1 MEQNISQGPFC
12 EPERAHLPDS
22 GLLMLTLFFCF
33 LLTARASANIT
44 LSPACALKTTN
55 RSVTICTPGSS
66 AIVSLP
72 IHLVAGT
79 TDSAAVSTMQASV
92 DGKVVYQVS
101 ANRLDVYV
109 NSLSA
114 GAHKLSVT
122 ARDGA
127 GSFSQSISVT
137 VTNHAG
143 LSNIR
148 HIIYLVQENRSFDDY
163 FGRLGQ
169 YRVSKGL
176 PNDIDGVPSN
186 VVLHNKAG
194 QPVSPYHFQTVCS
207 EGVPPFWD
215 QSWNSADGGKMDGFL
230 TTTSATTDDP
240 SSTRPMGYYTQADL
254 PYYYELATQFATS
267 DRFFSSTLTQTI
279 PNRMYL
285 FAATSFG
292 HVGPDSPPAG
302 GWTQPTVF
310 DHLDQAGISWRYYYQ
325 DNSAYLPQWSTY
337 QRDASKMVSITKYYT
352 DIQDEATLPS
362 VLFIEH
368 AAVTGYDE
376 HPFQNVQKG
385 AARAAQIINSL
396 MASPS
401 WGSSVFILTYDEG
414 GKFYDHVVPATM
426 VAPDNIPPM
435 IKSGEPQGDFAHTG
449 FRIPVIVIS
458 PWIRPHYVSH
468 TWRDLTSI
476 LRLIE
481 VRFHVASLTLRDAN
495 ADDMTEFF
503 DFSSPHWLTPPSL
516 PPQPTTGACNY
527 ALESAPGY

>member
-1 MEQNISQGPFC
+1 
-12 EPERAHLPDS
+12 
-22 GLLMLTLFFCF
+22 
-33 LLTARASANIT
+33 
-44 LSPACALKTTN
+44 
-55 RSVTICTPGSS
+55 
-66 AIVSLP
+66 
-72 IHLVAGT
+72 
-79 TDSAAVSTMQASV
+79 
-92 DGKVVYQVS
+92 
-101 ANRLDVYV
+101 
-109 NSLSA
+109 
-114 GAHKLSVT
+114 
-122 ARDGA
+122 
-127 GSFSQSISVT
+127 
-137 VTNHAG
+137 
-143 LSNIR
+143 
-148 HIIYLVQENRSFDDY
+148 
-163 FGRLGQ
+163 
-169 YRVSKGL
+169 
-176 PNDIDGVPSN
+176 
-186 VVLHNKAG
+186 
-194 QPVSPYHFQTVCS
+194 
-207 EGVPPFWD
+207 
-215 QSWNSADGGKMDGFL
+215 
-230 TTTSATTDDP
+230 
-240 SSTRPMGYYTQADL
+240 
-254 PYYYELATQFATS
+254 
-267 DRFFSSTLTQTI
+267 
-279 PNRMYL
+279 
-285 FAATSFG
+285 
-292 HVGPDSPPAG
+292 
-302 GWTQPTVF
+302 
-310 DHLDQAGISWRYYYQ
+310 
-325 DNSAYLPQWSTY
+325 
-337 QRDASKMVSITKYYT
+337 MVSITKYYT